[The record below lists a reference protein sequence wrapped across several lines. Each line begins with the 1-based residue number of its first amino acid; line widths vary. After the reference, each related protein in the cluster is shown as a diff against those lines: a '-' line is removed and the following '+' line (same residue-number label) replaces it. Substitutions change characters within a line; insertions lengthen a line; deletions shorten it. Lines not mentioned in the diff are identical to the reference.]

1 MRAALLL
8 PAALVAALV
17 APVAAPASII
27 VDRVT
32 TGEQLVVDASGRAEI
47 SWLVNGARKTGV
59 VTGSKLVYPAS
70 GVGAPAGKRVP
81 ATVPFAVVQYR
92 LPNGEQ
98 FALQKVQRLGQF
110 GKLGPVELHFARWH
124 GAIPELTLGLVGPK
138 LCGQAFYHGTPIYG
152 THHTAGGNPTDALGR
167 NVYLDVS
174 RAGGGWLR
182 MEGVLLRPGGFAL
195 YLRMAS
201 WQGAQ
206 YRALLTGP
214 NLAGD
219 LAPDVVAIAK
229 RSDTTGGGVHCPPPL
244 R

>member
-1 MRAALLL
+1 VRAALLL
-8 PAALVAALV
+8 PAVLGAALL
-17 APVAAPASII
+17 APAVAPASII
-27 VDRVT
+27 VDRAT
-32 TGEQLVVDASGRAEI
+32 SGEQLVVDASGRAQI
-47 SWLVNGARKTGV
+47 SWLVNGARKTGL

-70 GVGAPAGKRVP
+70 GVGAPAAKRVP
-81 ATVPFAVVQYR
+81 ATVPFAVVQYL

-98 FALQKVQRLGQF
+98 FALQKVRRLGQF
-110 GKLGPVELHFARWH
+110 GKLGPVELHFARWR
-124 GAIPELTLGLVGPK
+124 GALPELSLGLAGPK
-138 LCGQAFYHGTPIYG
+138 LCGQASYHGTPIYG

-174 RAGGGWLR
+174 RAGGGWYR

-214 NLAGD
+214 NLFGD
-219 LAPDVVAIAK
+219 LAPDVIAIAR
-229 RSDTTGGGVHCPPPL
+229 RSDAGGDVHCPPPQ